1 MTVVI
6 VEFVNTYLL
15 KVSLDL
21 YVGLK
26 VKMFNSLS
34 FINEIQCTCMIF
46 VRLNPCLDFCIGMGD
61 LMGGLV
67 CTYLGF

>member
-46 VRLNPCLDFCIGMGD
+46 
-61 LMGGLV
+61 
-67 CTYLGF
+67 